1 MLYQFNNYEI
11 DTENFTLKHNEV
23 KVDVEPRVFDLIH
36 YLIVHKNRL
45 VTRDELFQN
54 IWDGRN
60 VLDATL
66 SNHIKNARGAL
77 GDNGQAQ
84 KVIKTIHG
92 RGYQF
97 VAEINHQAKE
107 VITAVASTTHNKQKS
122 YGLFAVLFLIPVLLL
137 SIYLLTIKPN
147 DTTPKIAV
155 LPFNNTQPN
164 PESDYF
170 GFALAD
176 QIIGDLSY
184 LKNISVR
191 PSASIRKYSKLNT
204 DPIAIGK
211 EMEVDYIL
219 NGNYAKV
226 GNAFRLN
233 IELVDIKTGD
243 LIWRSRQI
251 ETDAQNSFE
260 LQDIVAKK
268 VIDVLKVKFSS
279 SEIRRIQYDISTNP
293 LAYEYYLRSVAYP
306 YTSSGNKLAIEMLKK
321 SIALDANY
329 ALSYVQLGDRVR
341 RFKQFS
347 LQDLPY
353 QTAEEYYNKALQL
366 NPELLSA
373 LSYLSMF
380 YTETNRIESAI
391 ALVKKMIE
399 INPSNANTH
408 FTLGYIYRYTGMVDA
423 AIEEMEN
430 AVKLDPYNPKFRSLI
445 GTYSGAKMYHKALNQ
460 VKLYKES
467 PFTLGW
473 NGLLQRRLGNTQEA
487 LAYFNQVIE
496 VDQGGLWANVAIVFK
511 SYIQGN
517 NTIGIAAVQKLA
529 QTADS
534 DGETLYYL
542 SSYYGLLGDTKN
554 CIITL
559 KKAIDAGF
567 YNYPFMVSND
577 YFDSVKNEKEFIEL
591 LEKAQTKHLDFK
603 ETYF

>member
-1 MLYQFNNYEI
+1 MPFVN
-11 DTENFTLKHNEV
+11 
-23 KVDVEPRVFDLIH
+23 
-36 YLIVHKNRL
+36 
-45 VTRDELFQN
+45 
-54 IWDGRN
+54 
-60 VLDATL
+60 
-66 SNHIKNARGAL
+66 
-77 GDNGQAQ
+77 
-84 KVIKTIHG
+84 TI
-92 RGYQF
+92 
-97 VAEINHQAKE
+97 
-107 VITAVASTTHNKQKS
+107 
-122 YGLFAVLFLIPVLLL
+122 
-137 SIYLLTIKPN
+137 PN
-147 DTTPKIAV
+147 QQT
-155 LPFNNTQPN
+155 
-164 PESDYF
+164 DYF

-184 LKNISVR
+184 LRNISVR
-191 PSASIRKYSKLNT
+191 PSASIRKYTKLNT

-211 EMEVDYIL
+211 KIKVDYIL
-219 NGNYAKV
+219 NGNYARV
-226 GNAFRLN
+226 GDIFRLN
-233 IELVDIKTGD
+233 IELINIQTGD
-243 LIWRSRQI
+243 LVWRSRQI
-251 ETDAQNSFE
+251 ETATQNFFD

-279 SEIRRIQYDISTNP
+279 SEIRRIQYDISSNP
-293 LAYEYYLRSVAYP
+293 LAYEYYLRSIAYP

-321 SIALDANY
+321 SISLDAGY
-329 ALSYVQLGDRVR
+329 ALSYVQMGDRVR

-347 LQDLPY
+347 LRDLPY
-353 QTAEEYYNKALQL
+353 QTAEEYYKKALQL

-380 YTETNRIESAI
+380 YTETNHIDSAI
-391 ALVKKMIE
+391 GLVKKMVE
-399 INPSNANTH
+399 INPTNANTH

-430 AVKLDPYNPKFRSLI
+430 AVRLDPYNPKFRSLI

-517 NTIGIAAVQKLA
+517 NAIGIAAVQKLA

-577 YFDSVKNEKEFIEL
+577 YFDSVKNEKEFIKL

>member
-11 DTENFTLKHNEV
+11 DTENFTLKYNEI
-23 KVDVEPRVFDLIH
+23 KIDVEPRVFDLIH
-36 YLIVHKNRL
+36 YLIAHKDRL

-54 IWDGRN
+54 IWEGRT

-97 VAEINHQAKE
+97 IAETLQAKE
-107 VITAVASTTHNKQKS
+107 VTPAVSRKIHNKRKRHR
-122 YGLFAVLFLIPVLLL
+122 LFALFFSIPLLL
-137 SIYLLTIKPN
+137 LTLYLLTIKSN
-147 DTTPKIAV
+147 KSTPKIAV
-155 LPFNNTQPN
+155 LPFINTIPN
-164 PESDYF
+164 QQTDYF

-184 LKNISVR
+184 LRNISVR
-191 PSASIRKYSKLNT
+191 PSASIRKYTKLNT

-211 EMEVDYIL
+211 KIKVDYIL
-219 NGNYAKV
+219 NGNYARV
-226 GNAFRLN
+226 GDIFRLN
-233 IELVDIKTGD
+233 IELINIQTGD
-243 LIWRSRQI
+243 LVWRSRQI
-251 ETDAQNSFE
+251 ETATQNFFD

-279 SEIRRIQYDISTNP
+279 SEIRRIQYDISSNP
-293 LAYEYYLRSVAYP
+293 LAYEYYLRSIAYP

-321 SIALDANY
+321 SISLDAGY
-329 ALSYVQLGDRVR
+329 ALSYVQMGDRVR

-347 LQDLPY
+347 LRDLPY
-353 QTAEEYYNKALQL
+353 QTAEEYYKKALQL

-380 YTETNRIESAI
+380 YTETNRIDSAI
-391 ALVKKMIE
+391 GLVKKMVE
-399 INPSNANTH
+399 INSTNANTH

-430 AVKLDPYNPKFRSLI
+430 AVRLDPYNPKFRSLI

-517 NTIGIAAVQKLA
+517 NAIGIAAVQKLA

-577 YFDSVKNEKEFIEL
+577 YFDSVKNEKEFIKL